1 MIERRGDRK
10 YNEPMPP
17 DEAKARIIR
26 STRAAPSWISVT
38 PISAS
43 TIYA

>member
-17 DEAKARIIR
+17 DEAKERIIR
-26 STRAAPSWISVT
+26 FNEGGISWISVT